1 MSLAAVEARGS
12 ARKQDNVSVA
22 LACALFAFSL
32 VSILLTTHVARA
44 EDASHASA
52 SYGNNERSLIPFVR
66 ADLHGVLTW
75 EAEFGAGLR
84 GDILIFDETRLYN
97 GRDEI
102 ALSVGC
108 DLSFVTFGGENR
120 VTVWP
125 TAALQW
131 SLSVSER
138 FVFYPELGIVA
149 QIRPQDFEGLYPN
162 VGFGGRVHAYRTL
175 DVLLRLGWPMA
186 ASAGI
191 TF

>member
-1 MSLAAVEARGS
+1 MGFAA
-12 ARKQDNVSVA
+12 KVSVTRAGALLA
-22 LACALFAFSL
+22 LAF
-32 VSILLTTHVARA
+32 VSILWTTHTARA
-44 EDASHASA
+44 DDASYTRT
-52 SYGNNERSLIPFVR
+52 SYGENQRSLIPFVR
-66 ADLHGVLTW
+66 TDLHGVLTW

-84 GDILIFDETRLYN
+84 GDILIFDETRMYN

-125 TAALQW
+125 TLALQW

-138 FVFYPELGIVA
+138 FVFYPELGLVA

-186 ASAGI
+186 VSAGI

>member
-1 MSLAAVEARGS
+1 MSFVT
-12 ARKQDNVSVA
+12 KVSVA
-22 LACALFAFSL
+22 LVRAVVSL
-32 VSILLTTHVARA
+32 GLLATLIVTRPARA
-44 EDASHASA
+44 DDAPYAQASR
-52 SYGNNERSLIPFVR
+52 GENQRSLIPFVR
-66 ADLHGVLTW
+66 TDLHGVLTW

-84 GDILIFDETRLYN
+84 GDILIFDETRMYN

-102 ALSVGC
+102 ALSAGC

-125 TAALQW
+125 TLTLQW

-149 QIRPQDFEGLYPN
+149 QIRPQDFKGLYPN
-162 VGFGGRVHAYRTL
+162 VGFGGRVHVYRTL

-186 ASAGI
+186 GSVGI

>member
-1 MSLAAVEARGS
+1 MSFTAM
-12 ARKQDNVSVA
+12 VSVTRARA
-22 LACALFAFSL
+22 LLALGFVSL
-32 VSILLTTHVARA
+32 LWTAHVARA
-44 EDASHASA
+44 DDASYARASD
-52 SYGNNERSLIPFVR
+52 GENQRSLIPYVR
-66 ADLHGVLTW
+66 TDLHGVLTW

-84 GDILIFDETRLYN
+84 ADILIFDETRVYK

-102 ALSVGC
+102 ALSAGC

-125 TAALQW
+125 TVALQW
-131 SLSVSER
+131 SLAVSER

-149 QIRPQDFEGLYPN
+149 QIRPPDFKGLYPN
-162 VGFGGRVHAYRTL
+162 VGFGGRIRVYRTL

-186 ASAGI
+186 VSAGL

>member
-1 MSLAAVEARGS
+1 MSFAI
-12 ARKQDNVSVA
+12 KVSVA
-22 LACALFAFSL
+22 RARALLAFGL
-32 VSILLTTHVARA
+32 VSILWTTHAARA
-44 EDASHASA
+44 DDASHTRAPT
-52 SYGNNERSLIPFVR
+52 GENQRSLIPFVR
-66 ADLHGVLTW
+66 TDLHGVLTW

-125 TAALQW
+125 TVALQW

-138 FVFYPELGIVA
+138 FVLYPELGIVA
-149 QIRPQDFEGLYPN
+149 QIRPLDFKGLYPN
-162 VGFGGRVHAYRTL
+162 VGFGGRVHVYRTL

-186 ASAGI
+186 VSAGV